1 MVSTGDLSVDTAD
14 VVTLAGRT
22 EAVSD
27 AVSEGISALNAA
39 PSSDGFGMIVGA
51 IIGPVLGMFAT
62 SAHDLLAAAGTHAS
76 VTGGALRG
84 AAASFE
90 ETESDSANSVRTW
103 MP

>member
-1 MVSTGDLSVDTAD
+1 MSTGDLSVDTAD

-62 SAHDLLAAAGTHAS
+62 SAPILAGRSVVLLR
-76 VTGGALRG
+76 VLRRR
-84 AAASFE
+84 SL
-90 ETESDSANSVRTW
+90 TLQTR
-103 MP
+103 

>member
-1 MVSTGDLSVDTAD
+1 MSTGDLSVDTAD

-51 IIGPVLGMFAT
+51 IIGPVLR
-62 SAHDLLAAAGTHAS
+62 LLMICLLQLVLMRPILAGRS
-76 VTGGALRG
+76 GVLPRVLRRR
-84 AAASFE
+84 SL
-90 ETESDSANSVRTW
+90 TLQTR
-103 MP
+103 